1 MQDLHC
7 VGVRRRR
14 GNRGGALS
22 SLAIQPVTVRLAPE
36 EELGDALQEV
46 VRVKL
51 DLVVSGE
58 DHLAQLIFKRLF
70 VIDLKV
76 GPFLDWQEQGKA

>member
-7 VGVRRRR
+7 VGVRRRC

-22 SLAIQPVTVRLAPE
+22 SLAIRAVTVRLAPE

-46 VRVKL
+46 VWVEL

-58 DHLAQLIFKRLF
+58 DHLTQLLFKRLF
-70 VIDLKV
+70 VVDLKV
-76 GPFLDWQEQGKA
+76 CPFLDWQEQGKT